1 VGQHGPDVGHG
12 FQLGG
17 GDGVYG
23 QRLLRG
29 DLLYLDL
36 AGLAADGGDRPH
48 ASQERSENNFLGDD
62 AGAVLAL
69 HATGAHLI
77 ADNDLSDAARDGIAE
92 FHRVWGITPNFGALR
107 DRNDCLMGAL
117 RRANFQRNLAALLRY
132 GDAGDASLFPI
143 ELLRLVARGDVA
155 RGDQYDAAR
164 FPHAIGDGHHDAIAR
179 ENAGHRG
186 WSRVAQAA
194 FTGRALHHLAR
205 AAEGREERGAG

>member
-48 ASQERSENNFLGDD
+48 ASQERSEYHFLGSDR
-62 AGAVLAL
+62 GPVLAL
-69 HATGAHLI
+69 HATGAYLI
-77 ADNDLSDAARDGIAE
+77 ADDDLSDAARDGIAE

-107 DRNDCLMGAL
+107 DGNDCMVSAL
-117 RRANFQRNLAALLRY
+117 RSANFQRNLAALLRY
-132 GDAGDASLFPI
+132 GDAGDASLFPNQLFR
-143 ELLRLVARGDVA
+143 LLAC
-155 RGDQYDAAR
+155 
-164 FPHAIGDGHHDAIAR
+164 
-179 ENAGHRG
+179 
-186 WSRVAQAA
+186 
-194 FTGRALHHLAR
+194 
-205 AAEGREERGAG
+205 

>member
-1 VGQHGPDVGHG
+1 MGQHGPHVGHG
-12 FQLGG
+12 CQGRG

-62 AGAVLAL
+62 AGAVLSVD
-69 HATGAHLI
+69 ATGAYLI
-77 ADNDLSDAARDGIAE
+77 ADDDLSDAARDGIAE
-92 FHRVWGITPNFGALR
+92 FHRVWGITPNSGALR
-107 DRNDCLMGAL
+107 DGNDCMMGAL

-164 FPHAIGDGHHDAIAR
+164 FPHAIGEGHHDAIAR
-179 ENAGHRG
+179 ENAR
-186 WSRVAQAA
+186 Q
-194 FTGRALHHLAR
+194 
-205 AAEGREERGAG
+205 RERRRPSPGAVTRPG